1 MRPFA
6 VEIVRNIFY
15 SNRVTGFF
23 IPEKHSPS
31 IVFSSVSNVLNFGL
45 TYVCIYKLYFY
56 IYIYK
61 IIFI

>member
-45 TYVCIYKLYFY
+45 TYVY
-56 IYIYK
+56 IK
-61 IIFI
+61 IILLYIHI